1 MSAKSLSEYPHAT
14 LHGSPPPGAKSKPA
28 TEHDPYG
35 LIRSPGVIKSVDPAT
50 EAIIAEF
57 SPLGEAEL
65 EERVLRAHTAFGP
78 WRALPIGS
86 RTEILVNA
94 ARILSSDGERHARL
108 LTEEM
113 GKTIRAARDEVAKCA
128 RTLRYYAEHAA
139 DFLSDTEVA
148 GGGRIAYQPL
158 GVILAVMPWNF
169 PYWQVIRFAA
179 PALAA
184 GNVALLKH
192 ASNVPRCALEL
203 ERLFAEAGAPAGGF
217 QSLLVEVPA
226 VSALI
231 GDDRIAAVTLT
242 GSEAA
247 GRAVARTAGEHLKKC
262 VLELGGSDPFVVLAD
277 ADVREAARTAAM
289 SRTINNGQSCIAA
302 KRFIVERPI
311 AAGFIAAFT
320 DVVRSLRVG
329 DPKDEKVDIGPLATP
344 HIRDEVASQ
353 VVRTVAA
360 GARIATGGGV
370 RAGRGYYF
378 EPTVL
383 LDVPLDSPAAV
394 EEVFGPVA
402 PVFIADDADHA
413 LAMANGTRFG
423 LGANVWTTSDTLAE
437 RFAIELEAGTVFIN
451 GMVAS
456 DPRFPFGGIKKSGY
470 GRELSVEGMREF
482 LNIKTIRRGT
492 PQKTQQSRAE

>member
-1 MSAKSLSEYPHAT
+1 M
-14 LHGSPPPGAKSKPA
+14 
-28 TEHDPYG
+28 
-35 LIRSPGVIKSVDPAT
+35 IKSVNPAT
-50 EAIIAEF
+50 EAIVAEF
-57 SPLGEAEL
+57 PPLGEAEL
-65 EERVLRAHTAFGP
+65 EQRVLRAHTAAAP
-78 WRALPIGS
+78 WRALPVEA
-86 RTEILVNA
+86 RTRILLNA
-94 ARILSSDGERHARL
+94 AAALATDRDRHARL

-113 GKTIRAARDEVAKCA
+113 GKTIRAAREEVAKCE

-139 DFLSDTEVA
+139 RFLSDTQVPDA
-148 GGGRIAYQPL
+148 GRIAYQPL

-203 ERLFAEAGAPAGGF
+203 ERLFATAGAPAGVF
-217 QSLLVEVPA
+217 QSLLVGVPA
-226 VSALI
+226 VSTLI
-231 GDDRIAAVTLT
+231 ADDRVAAVTLT

-277 ADVREAARTAAM
+277 ADVSEAARVATL

-302 KRFIVERPI
+302 KRFIVERSI
-311 AAGFIAAFT
+311 AEEFIAAFI
-320 DVVRSLRVG
+320 DNVRALRVG
-329 DPKDEKVDIGPLATP
+329 DPKEEATDIGPLATP
-344 HIRDEVASQ
+344 QIRDEVASQ
-353 VVRTVAA
+353 VERTVAA
-360 GARIATGGGV
+360 GARIAVGGNI
-370 RAGRGYYF
+370 RAAPGYYF

-383 LDVPLDSPAAV
+383 LDVPLDSAAAV

-402 PVFIADDADHA
+402 PVFIAGDADHA
-413 LAMANGTRFG
+413 LTIANATRFG
-423 LGANVWTTSDTLAE
+423 LGANVWTRSDALAE
-437 RFAIELEAGTVFIN
+437 RFAVEMEAGTVFIN

-482 LNIKTIRRGT
+482 VNIKTIRRGD
-492 PQKTQQSRAE
+492 AGAIE